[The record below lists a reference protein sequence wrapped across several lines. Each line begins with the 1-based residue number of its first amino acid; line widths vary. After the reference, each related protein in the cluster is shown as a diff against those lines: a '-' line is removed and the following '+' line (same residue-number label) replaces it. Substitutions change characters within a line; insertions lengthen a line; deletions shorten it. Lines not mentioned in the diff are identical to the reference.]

1 MAIDYQYSVENFSA
15 VLESI
20 RNQNM
25 VFKSTASMMYL
36 FIAIILQLL
45 NVSFV
50 MSQGLSRY
58 DKKGKILLM
67 TYFIDQVTNCSKLKL
82 DKSMNLHRNIIC
94 INVLQILM

>member
-1 MAIDYQYSVENFSA
+1 MKIFTA
-15 VLESI
+15 VLENI

-25 VFKSTASMMYL
+25 VFKSKASMMYL
-36 FIAIILQLL
+36 FIAIILNFTL

-67 TYFIDQVTNCSKLKL
+67 TYFVDQVTNCSKSKL
-82 DKSMNLHRNIIC
+82 DKSMNLHRNFFA
-94 INVLQILM
+94 